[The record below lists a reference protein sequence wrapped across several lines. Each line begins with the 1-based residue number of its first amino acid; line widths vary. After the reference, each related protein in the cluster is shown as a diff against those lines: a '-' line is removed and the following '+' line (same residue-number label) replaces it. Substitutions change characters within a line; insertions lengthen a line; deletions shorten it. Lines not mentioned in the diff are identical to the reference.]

1 MRDVRLFGLDYFQL
15 YRRCTLYLVCPETSK
30 DENTSVSHPCMYAS
44 DQHETT
50 NLLTADETFTNYL
63 KFTNLTLTLRLA
75 RFLVDIIIGQG
86 ERSGDE

>member
-1 MRDVRLFGLDYFQL
+1 
-15 YRRCTLYLVCPETSK
+15 
-30 DENTSVSHPCMYAS
+30 MYAS